1 MKLNNLI
8 ILLSVVLFLS
18 ACTVTVGDSTES
30 DEPYGKYYE
39 VKVAGNDE
47 LSDCYRY
54 CSGKRDITF
63 EKDGNTVV
71 LKAYDSDAQA
81 LKVGNVV
88 NVEFDDDYWITK
100 VELPG
105 LEEGKDDG
113 EEQEN
118 VSDVPE

>member
-1 MKLNNLI
+1 MKLNRI
-8 ILLSVVLFLS
+8 IVLLFSIVFLS
-18 ACTVTVGDSTES
+18 GCTVTVGDSTES

-63 EKDGNTVV
+63 ERDGNTVV

-88 NVEFDDDYWITK
+88 DVEFDEDYWITK
-100 VELPG
+100 VEIPG
-105 LEEGKDDG
+105 LEGDEDG
-113 EEQEN
+113 EQGQEN
-118 VSDVPE
+118 MSDVSE